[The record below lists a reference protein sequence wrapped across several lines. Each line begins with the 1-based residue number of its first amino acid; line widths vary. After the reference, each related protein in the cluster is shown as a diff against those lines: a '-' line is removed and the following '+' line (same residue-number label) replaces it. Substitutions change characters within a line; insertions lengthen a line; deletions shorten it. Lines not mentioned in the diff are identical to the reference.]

1 METAELN
8 VVGLIAGQG
17 RLPFLVADGAHKAG
31 LQVIC
36 AGLRDNAEPALA
48 EYVDKFY
55 DVAVARPGSWIRK
68 LKSNGVTN
76 TVMVGSV
83 QKSQVFT
90 PWRILRYLPDW
101 WALKLWYWTL
111 RSSNKQNQTLLTALA
126 DELAKGGIILED
138 STKYCKEH
146 LASSGP
152 MTNNKPGQKI
162 ENDIEFGFT
171 VAKKVAELDIG
182 QAVAVKERDVIAIE
196 AIEGT
201 AEMIKRAGALC
212 KRGGWT
218 LVKVAKRNQDMR
230 FDVPC
235 VGSDTIKALSENGC
249 RCLVVEAGK
258 VIIIDKPETLALA
271 DKLGIAIVGR

>member
-1 METAELN
+1 MTEKSDVL
-8 VVGLIAGQG
+8 GLIAGGG
-17 RLPFLVADGAHKAG
+17 RLPFLIANGAEKAG
-31 LQVIC
+31 RLVIC
-36 AGLRDNAEPALA
+36 AGLAGSVEPALA
-48 EYVDKFY
+48 DQVHKFFT
-55 DVAVARPGSWIRK
+55 VAIARPGSWIRK
-68 LKSNGVTN
+68 LKKYGVTE
-76 TVMVGSV
+76 TVMVGRV
-83 QKSQVFT
+83 AKTQIFT

-101 WALKLWYWTL
+101 RALKIWYWTL
-111 RSSNKQNQTLLTALA
+111 RSSSKQNQILLSALA
-126 DELAKGGIILED
+126 DELAKGDIILQD

-146 LASSGP
+146 LAGSGL
-152 MTNNKPGQKI
+152 MTNNRPSKGV
-162 ENDIEFGFT
+162 EDDVEFGFT

-212 KRGGWT
+212 KRGNWT

-235 VGSDTIKALSENGC
+235 IGSDTIKALSENGC

-258 VIIIDKPETLALA
+258 VIIIDKPQTIELAE
-271 DKLGIAIVGR
+271 KTGVAIIGR